1 MEDKKIVLLID
12 AENTSAKYADCIMHY
27 LEKQGIIISA
37 RIYGDFINNIN
48 VKGWNQKAVQYEME
62 QKQQLTTSAG
72 KNASDIAL
80 VIDAMDLLYLKTI
93 DTFCIVTSD
102 GDFVNLVKRIR
113 ENGIEVIGMGKA
125 DASRRLG
132 RVCDQYL
139 DFEEMEE
146 EMKEEM
152 KEELKEKTKNSS
164 RNRKADGKG
173 EKASAKGKKP
183 DDRQSGKKAE
193 PEQQEKYVE
202 PLKNIKMA
210 MNELIQQ
217 DENSGKTSEPGSIK
231 SRLQLRYP
239 GFDERDYGYKS
250 IGELIDKETKFE
262 ICQDG
267 KHIYVRSAK
276 RNMEKEEAENLL
288 LEQVCTFLLETF
300 PEKVISMQ
308 ELPAFGKKLHGAYP
322 DFHYKDYGYG
332 KLSVFLEELG
342 FVIYHSEAKETG
354 EAGGNDS
361 ADVQE

>member
-125 DASRRLG
+125 DASKRLG

-146 EMKEEM
+146 EMKEE
-152 KEELKEKTKNSS
+152 LKEKTKNSS
-164 RNRKADGKG
+164 RNKKADNKG
-173 EKASAKGKKP
+173 EKGAAKAKKT
-183 DDRQSGKKAE
+183 DDRQSGKKGE
-193 PEQQEKYVE
+193 PEQQEKTVE

-210 MNELIQQ
+210 LNELVQQ
-217 DENSGKTSEPGSIK
+217 DENAGKMSEPGSIK
-231 SRLQLRYP
+231 SRLQIRFP

-267 KHIYVRSAK
+267 KHTYVRSIK
-276 RNMEKEEAENLL
+276 KGMEQEDKENDL

-300 PEKVISMQ
+300 PEKVLNMQ
-308 ELPAFGKKLHGAYP
+308 ELPAFGKKLHSAFP

-342 FVIYHSEAKETG
+342 FVIYHSDSEDAG
-354 EAGGNDS
+354 EA
-361 ADVQE
+361 E